1 MSKRFSDALLYGAV
15 ASFAGTSHAQTA
27 PSPPIAATPS
37 ATPPSPAASSSPMPA
52 FVQPETGVPV
62 EFDSNALHISVFVA
76 PGVVSDSE
84 RTFPDPFVKLGRTP
98 FSIKLASGTYT
109 MSVESPDISTAS
121 TVFEVGSQPVHVR
134 VKGGGA
140 EARGLGTLLIAV
152 GAAGTL
158 TAIAIEASYSEKP
171 DGFSKSKIAIPLFIV
186 GGVGLAAGLTVY
198 FTSGTTIEQDGLK
211 TDRRGAFI
219 GVTSRW

>member
-98 FSIKLASGTYT
+98 FSIKLAPGTYT

-121 TVFEVGSQPVHVR
+121 TVFEGGSQPVHVR
-134 VKGGGA
+134 VQGGGA
-140 EARGLGTLLIAV
+140 EARGLGTVLIGV
-152 GAAGTL
+152 GAGGVL
-158 TAIAIEASYSEKP
+158 NAIASEASNAEEP
-171 DGFSKSKIAIPLFIV
+171 
-186 GGVGLAAGLTVY
+186 
-198 FTSGTTIEQDGLK
+198 E
-211 TDRRGAFI
+211 
-219 GVTSRW
+219 